1 MIKLLDDTIS
11 YQTVASYTLYIIV
24 ACIIILLILGITRFI
39 YKVKNRKKINSVEKN
54 IQLIYKE
61 LEKINEKLDR
71 IYHNDS
77 DDFIDK

>member
-1 MIKLLDDTIS
+1 MIGIYRLL
-11 YQTVASYTLYIIV
+11 
-24 ACIIILLILGITRFI
+24 
-39 YKVKNRKKINSVEKN
+39 VKNKEKKRINSVEKN

-71 IYHNDS
+71 IYNNDS

>member
-1 MIKLLDDTIS
+1 MLGEEFS
-11 YQTVASYTLYIIV
+11 YQTIASYAIYIIV
-24 ACIIILLILGITRFI
+24 ACIIILIMLSISKLLG
-39 YKVKNRKKINSVEKN
+39 KNKEKKRINSVEKN

-71 IYHNDS
+71 IYNNDS